1 MEEVWRIHQT
11 HSKRLVINMR
21 LLSILGDTPLI
32 IPKSL
37 QETAIENIR
46 AGIPLSEA
54 EADLVIGRLSESD
67 PFSNHSTDLLSDE
80 DLQSL
85 GLTREGLDQASFNH
99 EPRSQPVADPFNLD
113 ADTHDEQPGV
123 TVGAAP
129 NDLGIGSHIPDQE
142 IPETVISMNNM
153 DLSGGEEIPGIP
165 GYQTPER
172 RTNRASTP
180 PEASPDAVNPDHE
193 EDTMHRP
200 FPRRK
205 PVDESAPPRR
215 LRQPAPK
222 SLIPTGVEP
231 LMEGLEGM
239 KRLQQKK
246 NGGIRNNFSPESVVA
261 SLGLTDM

>member
-1 MEEVWRIHQT
+1 
-11 HSKRLVINMR
+11 MR
-21 LLSILGDTPLI
+21 LLSILGDTPVTT
-32 IPKSL
+32 PKSL
-37 QETAIENIR
+37 RETAIENIR
-46 AGIPLSEA
+46 AGVPLSEA

-67 PFSNHSTDLLSDE
+67 PFSSHSTDLLSDE

-142 IPETVISMNNM
+142 IPETVINMNNM
-153 DLSGGEEIPGIP
+153 DLSGEEIPGIP
-165 GYQTPER
+165 GYRTPER
-172 RTNRASTP
+172 RTHQASVP
-180 PEASPDAVNPDHE
+180 SEPSPDAVNPDNE
-193 EDTMHRP
+193 EAATHRP

-205 PVDESAPPRR
+205 PVGESTPPRG
-215 LRQPAPK
+215 LHQPAFKP
-222 SLIPTGVEP
+222 STLTGVEP
-231 LMEGLEGM
+231 LMEGLGGM

-246 NGGIRNNFSPESVVA
+246 NGGIRNNLSPESVIA
-261 SLGLTDM
+261 SLGLTEA